1 MRAGWYGWILALGL
15 IAQGSPPADTPDWNR
30 PMPPFRI
37 IGSTHYVGTSELG
50 AYLITSQDG
59 HVLIDGGMA
68 SAAPQLLASIAQL
81 GFKVTDIKWLLTT
94 QAHLDHVGSLAAL
107 QKASGGQVAVM
118 TGDAELVER
127 GGRGD
132 FAFGD
137 EATFPAVHVSRVLH
151 DGDVVSVGDIALT
164 AHLTAGH
171 TRGCTTWTM
180 TAREGSGSYHVVFA
194 GSLTVNPPVRL
205 WKNPS
210 YPGILEDYRR
220 SVAAMRGLPVDV
232 FLGAHAGFFDLAA
245 KRERLARGE
254 MPNPFIDPEGF
265 RAMVDRGAAAL
276 EQRVSGEKSR

>member
-1 MRAGWYGWILALGL
+1 MA
-15 IAQGSPPADTPDWNR
+15 
-30 PMPPFRI
+30 PFRI
-37 IGSTHYVGTSELG
+37 IGTIHYVGTSELG

-59 HVLIDGGMA
+59 HVLIDSGMA
-68 SAAPQLLASIAQL
+68 STAPQLLASIAQL

-137 EATFPAVHVSRVLH
+137 ASTFPAVHVHRVLH
-151 DGDVVSVGDIALT
+151 DGDVISVGDIALT

-180 TAREGSGSYHVVFA
+180 MAQEGSHRYRVVFA

-210 YPGILEDYRR
+210 YPGILEDYQH
-220 SVAAMRGLPVDV
+220 SVAALRRLSVDV
-232 FLGAHAGFFDLAA
+232 FLGAHAGFFDLVV
-245 KRERLARGE
+245 KRQRLALGE
-254 MPNPFIDPEGF
+254 TPNPFIDPAGF
-265 RAMVDRGAAAL
+265 TAMIDRGAAAI
-276 EQRVSGEKSR
+276 EQRVSGEESR